1 MNNPTSTNTPHFLV
15 LDGYSKAGRAD
26 LAAGGATTAGELYR
40 KMLLHCCPGCVVDVL
55 CPADADARLPTGT
68 AISQYQGIAWTGSS
82 LTVYDDTDE
91 VRQQIEFAQEVF
103 AAKVPSFGSCW
114 ATQIAVVAAG
124 GRCQAHPRGR
134 EMGIARKITLTPE
147 GMAHPMY
154 RGKKKVFDAFISHDD
169 EVTHMPSGGLV
180 LAGNDFTRV
189 QAIAV
194 TWQGGMFWSP
204 QYHPEYDLH
213 ELARLCFCRKQKLTD
228 KGFFNSLEDAQHY
241 VDLLEALHTDP
252 SRKDI
257 AWLLGIDD
265 DVMNPD
271 IRQAEVRN
279 WIELLVLPSMK
290 L

>member
-1 MNNPTSTNTPHFLV
+1 MTNTPHFLV

-40 KMLLHCCPGCVVDVL
+40 KMLVQCCPGCVVDVL
-55 CPADADARLPTGT
+55 CPADANAILPTGT

-82 LTVYDDTDE
+82 LTVYDDSDE
-91 VRQQIEFAQEVF
+91 VRQQIEFAREVF

-114 ATQIAVVAAG
+114 AAQIAVVAAG

-134 EMGIARKITLTPE
+134 EMGIARKISLTPE

-194 TWQGGMFWSP
+194 TWQGGTFWSP

-228 KGFFNSLEDAQHY
+228 KGFFSSLEDAQHY
-241 VDLLEALHTDP
+241 VDLLETLHADP
-252 SRKDI
+252 ARKDI

-290 L
+290 F